1 MTAAVELL
9 ERRRA
14 EGWHTC
20 AQLYVSRHGEPLVDV
35 AIGESRPGRA
45 LQTDDL
51 MLWYSAGKPWTTV
64 AVLQQWERDRLG
76 LDDLIAKYVDDWA
89 NGKERATLRHALT
102 HTGGFPMFGDPVF
115 DADVTFDEALAAT
128 AAIPAVWK
136 PGTAA
141 GYHPASSWRVLGAAV
156 RAVDGRGIDAYLRD
170 EIAGP
175 LGLGHCRL
183 GIPVDEQAGL
193 GDRLVP
199 VVWTGHRF
207 PVFDAD
213 GSMRMAEYRIDK
225 VHNEPWHIAK
235 VEPGGGM
242 RGPAH
247 ELGRFYESLLGYGP
261 QILEP
266 ATVELMRAVHR
277 WGVKDNTF
285 GTRIPWGLGVQVD
298 FTGGTGRH
306 VFGHGGMASSRGL
319 ADPEFGLVIVVVSN
333 GLAGFIEA
341 EQRNLE
347 VTDAVYAALGDD
359 VGHLRRTVKHLGGTG
374 ALST

>member
-1 MTAAVELL
+1 
-9 ERRRA
+9 
-14 EGWHTC
+14 
-20 AQLYVSRHGEPLVDV
+20 
-35 AIGESRPGRA
+35 
-45 LQTDDL
+45 
-51 MLWYSAGKPWTTV
+51 MLWYSSGKPWTAV

-76 LDDLIAKYVDDWA
+76 FDDLVAKYVDGWG
-89 NGKERATLRHALT
+89 NGKERATLRHVLT

-115 DADVTFDEALAAT
+115 DADVSFDEALAAT
-128 AAIPAVWK
+128 AAIPAVWE

-141 GYHPASSWRVLGAAV
+141 GYHPSSGWRVLGAAV
-156 RAVDGRGIDAYLRD
+156 RAVDGREIDAYLRD

-183 GIPVDEQAGL
+183 GIPIEEQAGL

-199 VVWTGHRF
+199 VVWSGHRF
-207 PVFDAD
+207 PVVEPD

-266 ATVELMRAVHR
+266 GTVELMRAVHR
-277 WGVKDNTF
+277 WGIKDNTF
-285 GTRIPWGLGVQVD
+285 GTRIPWGLGVQID

-319 ADPEFGLVIVVVSN
+319 ADPECGLVIVVIAN

-347 VTDAVYAALGDD
+347 VTDAVYTALGDD
-359 VGHLRRTVKHLGGTG
+359 MAHLRRSVKHLGGTG

>member
-20 AQLYVSRHGEPLVDV
+20 AQLYVSRYGEPLVDV
-35 AIGESRPGRA
+35 AIGESHPGRA

-64 AVLQQWERDRLG
+64 ALLQQWERDRLG
-76 LDDLIAKYVDDWA
+76 LDDLIAKYVDGWG
-89 NGKERATLRHALT
+89 NGKDRATLRHALT

-115 DADVTFDEALAAT
+115 DADVTFDESLAAT
-128 AAIPAVWK
+128 AAIPAVWE

-156 RAVDGRGIDAYLRD
+156 RAVDGRGIDTYLRD

-175 LGLGHCRL
+175 LGLGHSRL
-183 GIPVDEQAGL
+183 GIPVDEQGGL

-213 GSMRMAEYRIDK
+213 GSMRMAEYRIEK

-266 ATVELMRAVHR
+266 GTIELMRAVHR

-319 ADPEFGLVIVVVSN
+319 ADPECGLVIVVISN

-359 VGHLRRTVKHLGGTG
+359 VSHLRRSVKHLGGAG